1 MGIGAGYH
9 LRKPVFMSLR
19 EFTVLMMVCTIWG
32 LHFVVMKF
40 TVVEMGV
47 PPLFYAALRV
57 SVLALILLPFLRW
70 HRGQMKAVL
79 IGGLGFG
86 AFNYAFMFPA
96 MQLTTASAAAVTI
109 ELYMPFSIILSVL
122 ILGERIGP
130 WRITGSALA
139 FIGVV
144 LIGLGTPSEAA
155 GQGFALGIAF
165 MACAAMSEAVGA
177 ISVKSVKSVNPVQ
190 LLAWFGIVGSVV
202 LWPLSLI
209 FEDTQLSAFAPETR
223 VNFGLALVYSVLLV
237 SLLAHG
243 SYYWL
248 LQRLPIHTV
257 APSGLMT
264 TVIGVA
270 AGVLILKETLTAI
283 LLVGAIT
290 TMSGIA
296 IILWRNRAQARQA
309 LHETV
314 TEVS

>member
-1 MGIGAGYH
+1 
-9 LRKPVFMSLR
+9 
-19 EFTVLMMVCTIWG
+19 MVCGIWG

-40 TVVEMGV
+40 TIVDMGV

-57 SVLALILLPFLRW
+57 TIMALILVPFLKW
-70 HRGQMKAVL
+70 HSGQMKAVL
-79 IGGLGFG
+79 MGGLGFG

-130 WRITGSALA
+130 WRIAGAGLA

-155 GQGFALGIAF
+155 GRGFALGIGL
-165 MACAAMSEAVGA
+165 MACGAMAEAVGA
-177 ISVKSVKSVNPVQ
+177 ISVKSVKSVKPLQ
-190 LLAWFGIVGSVV
+190 LLAWFGVVGSVV
-202 LWPLSLI
+202 LWPLSLML
-209 FEDTQLSAFAPETR
+209 EDNQMSAFAPETR
-223 VNFGLALVYSVLLV
+223 VNFGLALMYSVLLV
-237 SLLAHG
+237 SLVAHG

-270 AGVLILKETLTAI
+270 AGVLLLKETPTAI
-283 LLVGAIT
+283 LLVGALIT
-290 TMSGIA
+290 ISGIS
-296 IILWRNRAQARQA
+296 IILWRNRTQAKEDA
-309 LHETV
+309 LIIV
-314 TEVS
+314 TEGS

>member
-1 MGIGAGYH
+1 
-9 LRKPVFMSLR
+9 MSVR
-19 EFTVLMMVCTIWG
+19 EFSVLMMICTIWG

-40 TVVEMGV
+40 TVVDMGV

-57 SVLALILLPFLRW
+57 TLLALILLPFLRW
-70 HRGQMKAVL
+70 HPGQMKAVL

-109 ELYMPFSIILSVL
+109 ELYMPFSILLSVL

-155 GQGFALGIAF
+155 GEGFALGIAF

-177 ISVKSVKSVNPVQ
+177 ISVKSVKSVNPIQ
-190 LLAWFGIVGSVV
+190 LLAWFGVVGSAV
-202 LWPLSLI
+202 LWPLSFVL
-209 FEDTQLSAFAPETR
+209 EENQLSVFAPETR
-223 VNFGLALVYSVLLV
+223 VNFGLALLYSVLLV
-237 SLLAHG
+237 SLVAHG

-283 LLVGAIT
+283 LLIGAVIT
-290 TMSGIA
+290 LSGIW
-296 IILWRNRAQARQA
+296 IILWRNRRRTQEPAPAI
-309 LHETV
+309 V
-314 TEVS
+314 TKGS

>member
-1 MGIGAGYH
+1 
-9 LRKPVFMSLR
+9 
-19 EFTVLMMVCTIWG
+19 
-32 LHFVVMKF
+32 MKF
-40 TVVEMGV
+40 TIAQMGI

-57 SVLALILLPFLRW
+57 SILALILLPFLRW
-70 HRGQMKAVL
+70 HKGQMKAVL
-79 IGGLGFG
+79 IGGLGYG

-96 MQLTTASAAAVTI
+96 MDLTTASAAAVTI

-130 WRITGSALA
+130 WRIFGCVLA
-139 FIGVV
+139 FLGVV

-155 GQGFALGIAF
+155 GPGFVLGIGF
-165 MACAAMSEAVGA
+165 MACAAMSEAIGA
-177 ISVKSVKSVNPVQ
+177 VSVKSVKSINPVQ

-202 LWPLSLI
+202 LWPLSLTL
-209 FEDTQLSAFAPETR
+209 ESGQMSAFAPETR

-237 SLLAHG
+237 SLVAHG

-264 TVIGVA
+264 TVIGVI
-270 AGVLILKETLTAI
+270 AGIWILKEAPTVILFAGALITL
-283 LLVGAIT
+283 
-290 TMSGIA
+290 SGIS
-296 IILWRNRAQARQA
+296 IILWRKQAQDIDK
-309 LHETV
+309 TPVKV

>member
-1 MGIGAGYH
+1 M
-9 LRKPVFMSLR
+9 L
-19 EFTVLMMVCTIWG
+19 VCGIWG

-40 TVVEMGV
+40 TIVDMGV

-57 SVLALILLPFLRW
+57 TLMALILLPFLKW
-70 HRGQMKAVL
+70 HSGQMKAVL
-79 IGGLGFG
+79 MGGLGFG
-86 AFNYAFMFPA
+86 ALNYAFMFPA
-96 MQLTTASAAAVTI
+96 MQLTTASAAAVAI

-130 WRITGSALA
+130 WRIGGASLA

-155 GQGFALGIAF
+155 GQGFALGIGL
-165 MACAAMSEAVGA
+165 MACAAMSEAIGA
-177 ISVKSVKSVNPVQ
+177 ISVKSVKSVKPLQ
-190 LLAWFGIVGSVV
+190 LLAWFGIVGSIV
-202 LWPLSLI
+202 LWPLSLAL
-209 FEDTQLSAFAPETR
+209 EDNQMSAFAPETR
-223 VNFGLALVYSVLLV
+223 VNFGLALVYSVFLV
-237 SLLAHG
+237 SLVAHG

-270 AGVLILKETLTAI
+270 AGVVILREAPTAI
-283 LLVGAIT
+283 LLVGALIT
-290 TMSGIA
+290 ILGVS
-296 IILWRNRAQARQA
+296 IILWRNKVQAKVEGHKR
-309 LHETV
+309 V

>member
-1 MGIGAGYH
+1 
-9 LRKPVFMSLR
+9 MSLR
-19 EFTVLMMVCTIWG
+19 EFCILMMVCTIWG

-40 TVVEMGV
+40 TVVDMGV

-57 SVLALILLPFLRW
+57 TLMALILLPFLKW
-70 HRGQMKAVL
+70 HSGQMKAVL
-79 IGGLGFG
+79 MGGLGFG
-86 AFNYAFMFPA
+86 ALNYAFMFPA

-122 ILGERIGP
+122 ILGERIGR

-155 GQGFALGIAF
+155 GQGFALGIVF

-190 LLAWFGIVGSVV
+190 LLAWFGVVGSLI

-209 FEDTQLSAFAPETR
+209 FEDNQMSAFAPETR
-223 VNFGLALVYSVLLV
+223 ANFGLALIYSVLLV
-237 SLLAHG
+237 SLVAHG

-270 AGVLILKETLTAI
+270 AGVFILREALTVI
-283 LLVGAIT
+283 LLLGALIT
-290 TMSGIA
+290 LSGIA
-296 IILWRNRAQARQA
+296 IILWRNRVLSA
-309 LHETV
+309 ETSEDRI

>member
-1 MGIGAGYH
+1 
-9 LRKPVFMSLR
+9 MSVR
-19 EFTVLMMVCTIWG
+19 EFSVLMMICTIWG

-40 TVVEMGV
+40 TVVDMGV

-57 SVLALILLPFLRW
+57 TLLALILLPFLRW
-70 HRGQMKAVL
+70 HPGQMKAVL

-109 ELYMPFSIILSVL
+109 ELYMPFSILLSVL

-155 GQGFALGIAF
+155 GEGFALGIAF
-165 MACAAMSEAVGA
+165 MACAAMSEAIGA
-177 ISVKSVKSVNPVQ
+177 ISVKSVKSVNPIQ
-190 LLAWFGIVGSVV
+190 LLAWFGVVGSAV
-202 LWPLSLI
+202 LWPLSFVL
-209 FEDTQLSAFAPETR
+209 EENQLSVFAPETR
-223 VNFGLALVYSVLLV
+223 VNFGLALLYSVLLV
-237 SLLAHG
+237 SLVAHG

-283 LLVGAIT
+283 LLIGAVIT
-290 TMSGIA
+290 LSGIW
-296 IILWRNRAQARQA
+296 IILWRNRRRTQEPAPAI
-309 LHETV
+309 V
-314 TEVS
+314 TKGS

>member
-1 MGIGAGYH
+1 
-9 LRKPVFMSLR
+9 MSVR
-19 EFTVLMMVCTIWG
+19 EFSVLMMICTIWG

-40 TVVEMGV
+40 TVVDMGV
-47 PPLFYAALRV
+47 RPLFYAALRV
-57 SVLALILLPFLRW
+57 TLLALILLPFLRW
-70 HRGQMKAVL
+70 HPGQMKAVL

-109 ELYMPFSIILSVL
+109 ELYMPFSILLSVL

-155 GQGFALGIAF
+155 GEGFALGIAF
-165 MACAAMSEAVGA
+165 MACAAMSEAIGA
-177 ISVKSVKSVNPVQ
+177 ISVKSVKSVNPIQ
-190 LLAWFGIVGSVV
+190 LLAWFGVVGSAV
-202 LWPLSLI
+202 LWPLSFVL
-209 FEDTQLSAFAPETR
+209 EENQLSVFAPETR
-223 VNFGLALVYSVLLV
+223 VNFGLALIYSVLLV
-237 SLLAHG
+237 SLVAHG

-283 LLVGAIT
+283 LLIGAVIT
-290 TMSGIA
+290 LSGIW
-296 IILWRNRAQARQA
+296 IILWRNRRRTQEPAPAI
-309 LHETV
+309 V
-314 TEVS
+314 TKGS

>member
-1 MGIGAGYH
+1 
-9 LRKPVFMSLR
+9 MSLR
-19 EFTVLMMVCTIWG
+19 EFSVLMMVCTIWG

-40 TVVEMGV
+40 TVVDMGV
-47 PPLFYAALRV
+47 PPLFYAALRMTL
-57 SVLALILLPFLRW
+57 LAIILLPFLRW
-70 HRGQMKAVL
+70 HTGQMKAVL
-79 IGGLGFG
+79 IAGLGFG

-139 FIGVV
+139 FVGVV
-144 LIGLGTPSEAA
+144 LIGLGTPSEVA

-165 MACAAMSEAVGA
+165 MACAAMSEAIGA
-177 ISVKSVKSVNPVQ
+177 VSVKSVKAVNPVQ
-190 LLAWFGIVGSVV
+190 LLAWFGVVGSVV
-202 LWPLSLI
+202 LWPLSLAL
-209 FEDTQLSAFAPETR
+209 EDNQMSAFAPDTR
-223 VNFGLALVYSVLLV
+223 INFGLALIYSVLLV
-237 SLLAHG
+237 SLVAHG

-270 AGVLILKETLTAI
+270 AGVFILREALTAI
-283 LLVGAIT
+283 LILGAFIT
-290 TMSGIA
+290 LSGIA
-296 IILWRNRAQARQA
+296 IILWRNRKNAKIRD
-309 LHETV
+309 T
-314 TEVS
+314 

>member
-1 MGIGAGYH
+1 
-9 LRKPVFMSLR
+9 MSVR
-19 EFTVLMMVCTIWG
+19 EFSVLMMICTIWG

-40 TVVEMGV
+40 TVVDMGV

-57 SVLALILLPFLRW
+57 TLLALILLPFLRW
-70 HRGQMKAVL
+70 HPGQMKAVL

-109 ELYMPFSIILSVL
+109 ELYMPFSILLSVL

-155 GQGFALGIAF
+155 GESFALGIAF
-165 MACAAMSEAVGA
+165 MACAAMSEAIGA
-177 ISVKSVKSVNPVQ
+177 ISVKSVKSVNPIQ
-190 LLAWFGIVGSVV
+190 LLAWFGVVGSAV
-202 LWPLSLI
+202 LWPLSFAL
-209 FEDTQLSAFAPETR
+209 EENQLSVFAPETR
-223 VNFGLALVYSVLLV
+223 VNFGLALLYSVLLV
-237 SLLAHG
+237 SLVAHG

-283 LLVGAIT
+283 LLIGAVIT
-290 TMSGIA
+290 LSGIW
-296 IILWRNRAQARQA
+296 IILWRNRRRTQEPAPAK
-309 LHETV
+309 V
-314 TEVS
+314 TKGA

>member
-1 MGIGAGYH
+1 
-9 LRKPVFMSLR
+9 MSVR
-19 EFTVLMMVCTIWG
+19 EFSVLMMICTIWG

-40 TVVEMGV
+40 TVVDMGV

-57 SVLALILLPFLRW
+57 TLLALILLPFLRW
-70 HRGQMKAVL
+70 HPGQMKAVL

-109 ELYMPFSIILSVL
+109 ELYMPFSILLSVL

-155 GQGFALGIAF
+155 GEGFALGIAF

-177 ISVKSVKSVNPVQ
+177 ISVKSVKSVNPIQ
-190 LLAWFGIVGSVV
+190 LLAWFGVVGSAV
-202 LWPLSLI
+202 LWPLSFVL
-209 FEDTQLSAFAPETR
+209 EENQLSVFAPETR
-223 VNFGLALVYSVLLV
+223 VNFGLALIYSVLLV
-237 SLLAHG
+237 SLVAHG

-283 LLVGAIT
+283 LLIGAVIT
-290 TMSGIA
+290 LSGIW
-296 IILWRNRAQARQA
+296 IILWRNRRRTQEPAPAK
-309 LHETV
+309 V
-314 TEVS
+314 TKGS

>member
-1 MGIGAGYH
+1 
-9 LRKPVFMSLR
+9 MSVR
-19 EFTVLMMVCTIWG
+19 EFSVLMMICTIWG

-40 TVVEMGV
+40 TVVDMGV

-57 SVLALILLPFLRW
+57 TLLALILLPFLRW
-70 HRGQMKAVL
+70 HPGQMKAVL

-109 ELYMPFSIILSVL
+109 ELYMPFSILLSVL

-155 GQGFALGIAF
+155 GESFALGIAF

-177 ISVKSVKSVNPVQ
+177 ISVKSVKSVNPIQ
-190 LLAWFGIVGSVV
+190 LLAWFGVVGSAV
-202 LWPLSLI
+202 LWPLSFVL
-209 FEDTQLSAFAPETR
+209 EENQLSVFAPETR
-223 VNFGLALVYSVLLV
+223 VNFGLALLYSVLLV
-237 SLLAHG
+237 SLVAHG

-283 LLVGAIT
+283 LLIGAMIT
-290 TMSGIA
+290 LSGIW
-296 IILWRNRAQARQA
+296 IILWRNRRRTQEPAPAK
-309 LHETV
+309 V
-314 TEVS
+314 TKGA